1 MATTPDNRPWAPHP
15 IPSWIIK
22 EFIRRQNDIGLDY
35 PVPVSIN
42 WDDNGNWQNYK
53 GPMTAWA
60 RVFSNGTG
68 RVSGKSDFPI
78 RNGFILHGGD
88 GFDKSYGVPDNKNVL
103 GYDSEGVEHVL
114 NVSGD
119 GNFVTFPNS
128 ISSENR
134 TVQKFL
140 PVPGITSIDAV
151 IQKERIRKITV
162 NWKCYGYAQLEY
174 MTPYFLSPKI
184 SAFVEFGWNH
194 FNPISLLDLRDS
206 NLDNLKELFTNSGS
220 LLYNENI
227 RKSFGLYDVTMGIVS
242 GFDFTSQ
249 DGITYDCKTEI
260 LSKHANFSGVQINN
274 SATVLSDDKKT
285 SVQSKFSD
293 YIEKRLTKLPN
304 CILQKKNFMD
314 ALDKDEI
321 DALQKGT
328 FLSST
333 FPFYKYDDGQYID
346 WEGNNG
352 NGRPEDRIFFG
363 RRDGDGDSQMM
374 NGKST
379 YDWDSKEQN
388 EIWVTMGFIVELTN
402 VFFNK
407 DLNIEL
413 KNAKSY
419 SLYEIDIDDVKIGAH
434 PNLISCDG
442 SALLIPNQKAPKYNL
457 GVKFPI
463 GNPDDNDY
471 QKQILDTGPN
481 KSLYLASNLSFS
493 PSSSLCDR
501 TLFKIFR
508 TGYKPFNELNDPKAP
523 TEIIKNIKFSDIGSG
538 NLAVDLL
545 KTQAQLLKRLLS
557 NKPEVK
563 LLNKITSNGKTD
575 DKEKQSSNQSPLEKR
590 AKKKISFNVFRDDLD
605 GIINRFRYNNYDMP
619 GTRSFPQWKDDDE
632 NSKPAGY
639 WGYLKDLYV
648 NKNVLIECAKSS
660 ETVESF
666 YNSLFGK
673 INAAA
678 AKIWELSIV
687 EDSEDSGKLRIVDKK
702 YVQYNKMKIYQFDV
716 GASNNFIKTI
726 NFTAQLSNVASNQ
739 VISSASTNKTSAGNS
754 PNGDVNS
761 NQIIPFPYGDR
772 FYKDTLIKPR
782 KIDENLEIIKQLQGN
797 PAPSGASN
805 GSYIMSFKTYKN
817 SNFKPQT
824 TEQKEKISIA
834 KLQSAARTG
843 RDDVGTSGEFIP
855 GIGEDEVTGWNI
867 VNLVLPNDSLLIALM
882 NDMDFKNNTNIYG
895 GQQPGFTVEMTLQ
908 GISGLRTFQLFSL
921 KNLPSPYSEREII
934 CQIVDVSHKV
944 DAGNWTTTIKAGIRS
959 IRGQSISFTT
969 DGINEYSINII
980 K

>member
-15 IPSWIIK
+15 IPSWVIK
-22 EFIRRQNDIGLDY
+22 EFIRRQNDIGFDY

-42 WDDNGNWQNYK
+42 WDDNGNWQQYK
-53 GPMTAWA
+53 GPLTAWA

-68 RVSGKSDFPI
+68 RVNDKSDFPI

-88 GFDKSYGVPDNKNVL
+88 GFDKSYGIPDNKNVL

-114 NVSGD
+114 NLSSD

-128 ISSENR
+128 LSDENR

-140 PVPGITSIDAV
+140 PVPGITSIDAI

-162 NWKCYGYAQLEY
+162 NWKCYGFAQLEY
-174 MTPYFLSPKI
+174 MTPYFLTPKI

-194 FNPISLLDLRDS
+194 FNPVSLLDLRAS

-220 LLYNENI
+220 LLYDKNI
-227 RKSFGLYDVTMGIVS
+227 KESYGLYDVTMGIIS

-260 LSKHANFSGVQINN
+260 LSKHANYSGVLVNTAAKV
-274 SATVLSDDKKT
+274 SSDTNKS
-285 SVQSKFSD
+285 SVQSTFAE
-293 YIEKRLTKLPN
+293 YLEKRLTKIPN
-304 CILQKKNFMD
+304 CILQKKNFMSP
-314 ALDKDEI
+314 LDDEEEK
-321 DALQKGT
+321 AEKNST

-333 FPFYKYDDGQYID
+333 FPFYKY
-346 WEGNNG
+346 NNG
-352 NGRPEDRIFFG
+352 TYTAKSNDGKDLKRPEDRFFMG
-363 RRDGDGDSQMM
+363 RKIEYGDSARMTGM
-374 NGKST
+374 SD
-379 YDWDSKEQN
+379 YDWDRKDQKD
-388 EIWVTMGFIVELTN
+388 IWVTMGFVVELAN

-407 DLNIEL
+407 QINIQL
-413 KNAKSY
+413 KDSKDYN
-419 SLYEIDIDDVKIGAH
+419 LYEIDIDDVKIGAH

-442 SALLIPNQKAPKYNL
+442 SILLIPNKKAPKYNL
-457 GVKFPI
+457 GAMFPTVDPT
-463 GNPDDNDY
+463 NNDY
-471 QKQILDTGPN
+471 QKQKFGKGAN
-481 KSLYLASNLSFS
+481 KSLFFS
-493 PSSSLCDR
+493 EKLDTPFSSSFDN
-501 TLFKIFR
+501 TLFRIFR
-508 TGYKPFNELNDPKAP
+508 TGYQSYNP
-523 TEIIKNIKFSDIGSG
+523 TYEPTQIQSFYDFTVENSLITKLAGIRSDAQIIEDRSKQPI
-538 NLAVDLL
+538 LL
-545 KTQAQLLKRLLS
+545 Q
-557 NKPEVK
+557 
-563 LLNKITSNGKTD
+563 
-575 DKEKQSSNQSPLEKR
+575 
-590 AKKKISFNVFRDDLD
+590 VFRDDLD
-605 GIINRFRYNNYDMP
+605 GIINRFIYDTGVVP
-619 GTRSFPQWKDDDE
+619 GTRSFPQWTNDTE
-632 NSKPAGY
+632 TSKPAGY

-660 ETVESF
+660 ETVEVF
-666 YNSLFGK
+666 YNSLLGK

-678 AKIWELSIV
+678 AKIWELAVV

-716 GASNNFIKTI
+716 GASNSFIKTI
-726 NFTAQLSNVASNQ
+726 NFTAQLSNVAANQ
-739 VISSASTNKTSAGNS
+739 VISSASSNKRSGENY
-754 PNGDVNS
+754 PNGEVNS
-761 NQIIPFPYGDR
+761 NQILPFPYGDR
-772 FYKDTLIKPR
+772 FNKDGPLQLR
-782 KIDENLEIIKQLQGN
+782 KIDENLESIRQLQN
-797 PAPSGASN
+797 SPQSSTATK
-805 GSYIMSFKTYKN
+805 GSYIMSFKSYL
-817 SNFKPQT
+817 SRSDGLT
-824 TEQKEKISIA
+824 TISGPRTTTP
-834 KLQSAARTG
+834 LNPNNTVPPSRAAASTPRTTTPLNPNNPAPPS
-843 RDDVGTSGEFIP
+843 RAAAATNTSGPRTTTPLNPTVSGVE
-855 GIGEDEVTGWNI
+855 TGWNI

-944 DAGNWTTTIKAGIRS
+944 EAGNWTTTIKAGIRS

>member
-194 FNPISLLDLRDS
+194 FNPISLLDLRYS
-206 NLDNLKELFTNSGS
+206 NLDNLNELFTNSGY

-545 KTQAQLLKRLLS
+545 KTEDQLLKRLLF

-563 LLNKITSNGKTD
+563 LLNKITSNSKTD

-843 RDDVGTSGEFIP
+843 RDDAGTSGEFIP

>member
-88 GFDKSYGVPDNKNVL
+88 GFDKSYGITDNRNVL

-151 IQKERIRKITV
+151 IQKERIRKVTV
-162 NWKCYGYAQLEY
+162 NWRCYGFAQLEY

-194 FNPISLLDLRDS
+194 FNPVSLLDLRDS
-206 NLDNLKELFTNSGS
+206 NLNNLKELFTNSGS
-220 LLYNENI
+220 LLYNQNI
-227 RKSFGLYDVTMGIVS
+227 RESYGLYDVTMGIIS

-249 DGITYDCKTEI
+249 DGITYECKTEI
-260 LSKHANFSGVQINN
+260 LSKHANYSGVMINN
-274 SATVLSDDKKT
+274 SATVSSDDKKI

-293 YIEKRLTKLPN
+293 YLEKRLTKLPD
-304 CILQKKNFMD
+304 CIIKQKNFMD
-314 ALDKDEI
+314 ALDETEI
-321 DALQKGT
+321 SGLQKGT
-328 FLSST
+328 FLSHT
-333 FPFYKYDDGQYID
+333 FPFYKFNDGQYVNWD
-346 WEGNNG
+346 DLK
-352 NGRPEDRIFFG
+352 RTEDRIFFG
-363 RRDGDGDSQMM
+363 RRSDSGYEDNQMM
-374 NGKST
+374 SGMAE
-379 YDWDSKEQN
+379 YDWDAKDQKDV
-388 EIWVTMGFIVELTN
+388 WVTMGFIVELTN

-442 SALLIPNQKAPKYNL
+442 TVLLIPNQKAPKYNL
-457 GVKFPI
+457 GTTFPI
-463 GNPDDNDY
+463 GNPDDIDY
-471 QKQILDTGPN
+471 QKQILDVSPN
-481 KSLYLASNLSFS
+481 KPLYFTSNVGFS
-493 PSSSLCDR
+493 ISSSLCDR

-508 TGYKPFNELNDPKAP
+508 TGYKPFDETYNPNNLIALTKDTVSTA
-523 TEIIKNIKFSDIGSG
+523 FSDTVGFNPLLTIGKLIATKISG
-538 NLAVDLL
+538 RND
-545 KTQAQLLKRLLS
+545 
-557 NKPEVK
+557 E
-563 LLNKITSNGKTD
+563 
-575 DKEKQSSNQSPLEKR
+575 EKQSSNQSPLEKR
-590 AKKKISFNVFRDDLD
+590 AKKKISFNIFRDDLD
-605 GIINRFRYNNYDMP
+605 GIINRFRYSNYDAP
-619 GTRSFPQWKDDDE
+619 GTRSFPQWIDDSE
-632 NSKPAGY
+632 NGKKAGY

-648 NKNVLIECAKSS
+648 NTKVLIECAKSA

-666 YNSLFGK
+666 YNLLLGK
-673 INAAA
+673 INTAA

-687 EDSEDSGKLRIVDKK
+687 DDAEDSGKLRIVDKK
-702 YVQYNKMKIYQFDV
+702 YIQYNKMKIYQFDV
-716 GASNNFIKTI
+716 GASNSFIKNI
-726 NFTAQLSNVASNQ
+726 NFTAQLSNVAANQ
-739 VISSASTNKTSAGNS
+739 VISSASTNKTSVGNS

-761 NQIIPFPYGDR
+761 NQIMSFPYGDR

-782 KIDENLEIIKQLQGN
+782 KIDENLEIIKQLQSN
-797 PAPSGASN
+797 PQSSTATK
-805 GSYIMSFKTYKN
+805 GSYIMSFKSYKN
-817 SNFKPQT
+817 NNFKPQT
-824 TEQKEKISIA
+824 QQQIA
-834 KLQSAARTG
+834 AATAAARAG
-843 RDDVGTSGEFIP
+843 GGGAGASGAFNPGT
-855 GIGEDEVTGWNI
+855 DEVTGWNI

-882 NDMDFKNNTNIYG
+882 NDMDFTNNTNIYG

-934 CQIVDVSHKV
+934 FQIVDVSHKV

>member
-314 ALDKDEI
+314 ALDTDEI

-379 YDWDSKEQN
+379 YDWDSKQQN

-508 TGYKPFNELNDPKAP
+508 TGYKPFNELNDPNAP

-538 NLAVDLL
+538 ILSVDLL

-575 DKEKQSSNQSPLEKR
+575 DKEKQSSNQSTLEKR

-605 GIINRFRYNNYDMP
+605 GIINRFRYHNYDMP

-726 NFTAQLSNVASNQ
+726 NFTAQLSNVAANQ

-782 KIDENLEIIKQLQGN
+782 KIDENLEIIKQLQSN

-817 SNFKPQT
+817 GNFKPQT

-843 RDDVGTSGEFIP
+843 RDDAGTSGEFIP